1 MNRREV
7 RPLKIAAAIALAAVL
22 AALFAGCTYRRE
34 GEALDNYV
42 LENLGCD
49 EIVFTD
55 EGAANGPYAVEGS
68 TPNFVLA
75 RKDGE
80 DVFWIVPDNV
90 NYEAS
95 ESEWPF
101 DRPFDKI
108 FALLNK
114 GVGKDVYAPEW
125 NRWVD
130 LDESNYYL
138 AQEADIVCDTG
149 FALRFFNYAIT
160 QADGELYFFRCD
172 KLIFRESD
180 ISE

>member
-1 MNRREV
+1 M
-7 RPLKIAAAIALAAVL
+7 
-22 AALFAGCTYRRE
+22 
-34 GEALDNYV
+34 
-42 LENLGCD
+42 
-49 EIVFTD
+49 
-55 EGAANGPYAVEGS
+55 
-68 TPNFVLA
+68 
-75 RKDGE
+75 
-80 DVFWIVPDNV
+80 
-90 NYEAS
+90 
-95 ESEWPF
+95 
-101 DRPFDKI
+101 
-108 FALLNK
+108 LNK